1 MSMFPDVSESTV
13 ELVLKRMSD
22 AGELKK
28 IGAARSTR
36 YVRRR

>member
-1 MSMFPDVSESTV
+1 
-13 ELVLKRMSD
+13 VLKRMSD